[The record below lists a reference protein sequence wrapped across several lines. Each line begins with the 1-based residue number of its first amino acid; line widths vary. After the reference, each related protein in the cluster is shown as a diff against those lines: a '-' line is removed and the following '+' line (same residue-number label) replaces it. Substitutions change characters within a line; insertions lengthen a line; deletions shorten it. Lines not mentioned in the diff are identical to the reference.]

1 MGFKHQTKG
10 PLKRAEKYSALGLI
24 KHALTGHKH
33 WSKVWRSPEPKT
45 QYDVIII
52 GGGGQ
57 GLATAYYLASQ
68 HGMTNVAVLEA
79 GWLGG
84 GNTGRNTQVVRSNY
98 FYPAS
103 TDFFEHSMQLYENLG
118 KELNYNIMFSQRGV
132 LNLAHSR
139 HDLEQMRRWA
149 NSIELQ
155 GVDSEMVTSEQIK
168 TMIPDINMSSKAR
181 YPIVGGFIQ
190 NRAGI
195 VRHDAVAW
203 GYARQADALGVD
215 IIQNCRVMGIRR
227 SGNRVVGVETT
238 QGFIAGER
246 IASTVAGHSSTIAD
260 MVDLRL
266 PLRSMALQAMVSEPL
281 KPFLDTVFLSPV
293 VHAYISQSDRGEV
306 VMGGGLDMY
315 NSYGQRGNIATTES
329 VLAAVKELLPCMSRV
344 KLMRQWAGIVDVCP
358 DSSPIIG
365 KTPIEGF
372 YISTGWG
379 TGGFKGIPAGGETLA
394 HTIAHDQQHP
404 LIKPFTLE
412 RFATGAL
419 VDEAGA
425 AGIAH

>member
-1 MGFKHQTKG
+1 MSAQKQ
-10 PLKRAEKYSALGLI
+10 AEKYSAFSLV
-24 KHALTGHKH
+24 KHALSGHKN
-33 WSKVWRSPEPKT
+33 WPKTWRSPEPKPH
-45 QYDVIII
+45 YDVIII

-57 GLATAYYLASQ
+57 GLATAYYLAKK
-68 HGMTNVAVLEA
+68 HNITNVAILEA

-103 TDFFEHSMQLYENLG
+103 TNFFEHSLQLYEGLG

-139 HDLEQMRRWA
+139 HDMEQMRRWA
-149 NSIELQ
+149 NAIQLQ
-155 GVDSEMVTSEQIK
+155 GVDSEMLTPTQIQA
-168 TMIPDINMSSKAR
+168 MIPDLNMSTQAR
-181 YPIVGGFIQ
+181 YPILGGFIQ
-190 NRAGI
+190 HRAGI

-203 GYARQADALGVD
+203 AYARQADALGVD
-215 IIQNCRVMGIRR
+215 IIQNCRVTGIRR
-227 SGNRVVGVETT
+227 QGNRVVGVETT
-238 QGFIAGER
+238 QGPINAAQ
-246 IASTVAGHSSTIAD
+246 IASTVAGHTSTIAD
-260 MVDLRL
+260 MLGLRL
-266 PLRSMALQAMVSEPL
+266 PLRSLALQAMVSEPL
-281 KPFLDTVFLSPV
+281 KPFLDTMFISPL

-306 VMGGGLDMY
+306 VMGGGLDLY
-315 NSYGQRGNIATTES
+315 NSYAQRGNIPTTEH
-329 VLAAVKELLPCMSRV
+329 VLSAVKELLPCMSRV

-365 KTPIEGF
+365 KTPIDGF

-379 TGGFKGIPAGGETLA
+379 TGGFKGIPAGGDTLA
-394 HTIAHDQQHP
+394 YTIAHDRQHP
-404 LIKPFTLE
+404 LIEPFTLD

-419 VDEAGA
+419 VDESGA